1 VRQPGAAACALVV
14 TRVDQPMKVIVVGGG
29 IAGLSLAL
37 SLHQAG
43 IEVRVYEAVGDL
55 APLGAGINLQP
66 AAVRELAELGLGD
79 ALAKTGIATR
89 ELTYFNKFGRLIW
102 SEPRGLSAGYR
113 WPQYSIHRGRLQFLL
128 LRATRERIGN
138 HNFRSGLRLARF
150 EQNHDQVVATFE
162 NSSSGALLSDDADI
176 LVGADGIHS
185 TVRRQ
190 LYPGEAEPH
199 FARQLLWRAAV
210 DAEPLLGGHTMIIAG
225 HFNQRIIVY
234 PIARGAREGW
244 LLTNWICQMA
254 VPHDAP
260 KREDWNR
267 SVPRER
273 VVRAFD
279 KWRFPWL
286 DLPALIRRTPQ
297 VFEFPLIDRDPVQA
311 WTFGRVTLVGD
322 AGHPMQPIGSQA
334 GSQAIMDARTLTAAL
349 LEASSPVAALRRYDT
364 ERRPIMNDI
373 VLRNRDFGP
382 EGVLQLVEDRAPNG
396 FDRIDDV
403 ISQQDIKAFAA
414 SFSSAAGL
422 DVKTV
427 NCRPS
432 FVPPE
437 RSQE

>member
-1 VRQPGAAACALVV
+1 
-14 TRVDQPMKVIVVGGG
+14 MKVIVVGGG

-55 APLGAGINLQP
+55 APLGVGINLQP
-66 AAVRELAELGLGD
+66 AAVRELAELGLGE

-128 LRATRERIGN
+128 LRATRERIGDD
-138 HNFRSGLRLARF
+138 NFRKGMRLARF
-150 EQNHDQVVATFE
+150 EQIHDQVVATFE
-162 NSSSGALLSDDADI
+162 NTSSGALFSDDADI
-176 LVGADGIHS
+176 LVGADGVHS

-190 LYPGEAEPH
+190 LYPDEAEPH

-234 PIARGAREGW
+234 PIARGDKEGQ

-254 VPHDAP
+254 VPQDAP

-267 SVPRER
+267 SVPREQ
-273 VVRAFD
+273 VLRAFD

-286 DLPALIRRTPQ
+286 DLPELIRRTPQ

-322 AGHPMQPIGSQA
+322 AAHPMQPTGSQA
-334 GSQAIMDARTLTAAL
+334 GSQAIMDARTLTAVL
-349 LEASSPVAALRRYDT
+349 LEASNPIAALKRYDT
-364 ERRPIMNDI
+364 ERRSIMNDI

-382 EGVLQLVEDRAPNG
+382 EGVLQLVEERAPQG

-403 ISQQDIKAFAA
+403 ISEQDIKAYAA
-414 SFSSAAGL
+414 SFSSVAGL

-432 FVPPE
+432 FVPLE
-437 RSQE
+437 RSQP

>member
-1 VRQPGAAACALVV
+1 
-14 TRVDQPMKVIVVGGG
+14 MKVIVVGGG

-55 APLGAGINLQP
+55 VPLGVGINLQP

-128 LRATRERIGN
+128 LRATRERIGED
-138 HNFRSGLRLARF
+138 NFRSGLRLARF

-162 NSSSGALLSDDADI
+162 NSSSGALFSDDADI

-190 LYPGEAEPH
+190 LYPSEAEPH

-210 DAEPLLGGHTMIIAG
+210 DAEPLLDGHTMIIAG
-225 HFNQRIIVY
+225 HFNQRIILY
-234 PIARGAREGW
+234 PIARGDREGQ
-244 LLTNWICQMA
+244 LLINWICQIA
-254 VPHDAP
+254 VSHDTP
-260 KREDWNR
+260 KRDDWNR
-267 SVPRER
+267 SVPREE
-273 VVRAFD
+273 VLRAFD

-297 VFEFPLIDRDPVQA
+297 IFEFPLIDRDPVQA

-322 AGHPMQPIGSQA
+322 AAHPMQPIGSQA

-349 LEASSPVAALRRYDT
+349 LEASNPFAALKRYDT
-364 ERRPIMNDI
+364 ERRPIVNDI

-382 EGVLQLVEDRAPNG
+382 EGVLQLVEERAPNG

-432 FVPPE
+432 LVPPE
-437 RSQE
+437 RSQPK